1 MKLNLNSKLC
11 WWWKK
16 QEDTSEKEQN
26 QLQKIRASQ
35 DALLNAATS
44 TANAAQD
51 VTSIIKQ
58 KLNDSL
64 IQLEITGQMMS
75 DALMICDSKGK
86 IQSMNHA
93 AERIFGWKVD
103 QVRER
108 SVELL
113 FRKNNGSSIKFP
125 AMMEAMQS
133 SQNIHDTFDL
143 DNPLDSLRGKR
154 RNGELFWVD
163 VHMNYMNR
171 ADGQYVML
179 IARDSTN
186 RVETLKLLEL
196 NERRY
201 RSVFERSF
209 DGIMIVANQ
218 FVVDANPAIA
228 KILGYTTDE
237 MIAKTLTT
245 FLHSDAKKTAI
256 LEHELRS
263 SGDLSPR
270 NYLAKGK
277 RADGSPVELLV
288 STTGIQ
294 WGDGVAILFFAKD
307 LTVLAK

>member
-1 MKLNLNSKLC
+1 MKSSLSSKIF
-11 WWWKK
+11 WWRKNGG
-16 QEDTSEKEQN
+16 DVEKEQN
-26 QLQKIRASQ
+26 RLQKIRASQ
-35 DALLNAATS
+35 DALLNATTS

-51 VTSIIKQ
+51 VTGIIKQ

-64 IQLEITGQMMS
+64 VQLEITGQMMS

-93 AERIFGWKVD
+93 AERIFGWKID
-103 QVRER
+103 QVKDRT
-108 SVELL
+108 VEIL
-113 FRKNNGSSIKFP
+113 FRKNNGSPSKFP
-125 AMMEAMQS
+125 AMVEAMQT
-133 SQNIHDTFDL
+133 SQNIHDSFDL
-143 DNPLDSLRGKR
+143 DNPLDCLRGKR

-171 ADGQYVML
+171 ADGQYIML
-179 IARDSTN
+179 IARDATN

-201 RSVFERSF
+201 RGVFERSF
-209 DGIMIVANQ
+209 DGIMIIANQ

-228 KILGYTTDE
+228 KTLGYTPDE

-245 FLHSDAKKTAI
+245 FLYSDSKKTAI

-263 SGDLSPR
+263 GGDLSPR

-294 WGDGVAILFFAKD
+294 WGDGIAILFFAKD
-307 LTVLAK
+307 LTVLSK